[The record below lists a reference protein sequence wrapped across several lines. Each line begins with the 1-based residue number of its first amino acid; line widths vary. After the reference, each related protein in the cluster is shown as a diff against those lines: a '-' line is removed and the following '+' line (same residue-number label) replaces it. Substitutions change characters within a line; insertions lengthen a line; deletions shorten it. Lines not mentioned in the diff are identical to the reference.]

1 MISNESSIETG
12 GNDIARITALVTDE
26 SNRVVTGRDVEFS
39 STGGVLQNISSVT
52 TAAGQATVEL
62 SLAGDFRNQDIVVT
76 ATVDEQEGSVLLT
89 TSGSTISIAGPTALV
104 SGDTAELEITLTGGN
119 DQPISNELISITS
132 SAGNTLSGSTLTTD
146 ASGKAVIEVGS
157 DAGDDEITISALQST
172 VVKTHT
178 IKVAADTL
186 SVVDPQNFDALSV
199 NTLWPFQVVW
209 ESNGQPVVGQQLKF
223 SVTAGELRIP
233 GDSTGAGSVTATTD
247 ANGIATVEVESNAA
261 GPATIAFSD
270 AADADPFSQ
279 FDIEFVAT
287 DIVNIAME
295 AAPASVGVGN
305 PSTIFATVTDDFGN
319 PVKDVVIEFSSS
331 NLKGGSLSPVTA
343 VTDSDGRAR
352 ITFTAGTIPSEENE
366 IVIQA
371 TASEQP
377 AVNSTVALTVTERQL
392 NVIIG
397 LAGTLTEADTDT
409 RYRKAGLVQ
418 VTDGA
423 GRPVP
428 DATIDVSLI
437 PTVYRWGRL
446 GPVDTDNDG
455 EPDAWAKLPELTYA
469 CESEDRNLNRILD
482 TPVNEDIN
490 GNNQLDDGEDTN
502 QNGRLDVNE
511 DVNGNGVLDP
521 SDPGLVDADP
531 VNQPTVIG
539 GQITT
544 DANGVGFFS
553 MAYPQSNA
561 WWFDVVISARVQALG
576 VEVAAE
582 FATELSVL
590 ATDVSDIG
598 NRPPNLLSPYGDFD
612 PANRPL
618 CIQPADEIF

>member
-1 MISNESSIETG
+1 M
-12 GNDIARITALVTDE
+12 
-26 SNRVVTGRDVEFS
+26 
-39 STGGVLQNISSVT
+39 
-52 TAAGQATVEL
+52 
-62 SLAGDFRNQDIVVT
+62 
-76 ATVDEQEGSVLLT
+76 LT

-305 PSTIFATVTDDFGN
+305 PSTCLLYT
-319 PVKDVVIEFSSS
+319 
-331 NLKGGSLSPVTA
+331 SPSPR
-343 VTDSDGRAR
+343 DS
-352 ITFTAGTIPSEENE
+352 
-366 IVIQA
+366 
-371 TASEQP
+371 
-377 AVNSTVALTVTERQL
+377 
-392 NVIIG
+392 
-397 LAGTLTEADTDT
+397 
-409 RYRKAGLVQ
+409 
-418 VTDGA
+418 
-423 GRPVP
+423 
-428 DATIDVSLI
+428 
-437 PTVYRWGRL
+437 
-446 GPVDTDNDG
+446 
-455 EPDAWAKLPELTYA
+455 
-469 CESEDRNLNRILD
+469 
-482 TPVNEDIN
+482 
-490 GNNQLDDGEDTN
+490 
-502 QNGRLDVNE
+502 
-511 DVNGNGVLDP
+511 
-521 SDPGLVDADP
+521 
-531 VNQPTVIG
+531 
-539 GQITT
+539 
-544 DANGVGFFS
+544 
-553 MAYPQSNA
+553 
-561 WWFDVVISARVQALG
+561 
-576 VEVAAE
+576 
-582 FATELSVL
+582 
-590 ATDVSDIG
+590 
-598 NRPPNLLSPYGDFD
+598 
-612 PANRPL
+612 
-618 CIQPADEIF
+618 